1 VFFFIESFVVLWCVS
16 LLLCFNSSE
25 AVPNFPSF
33 MRLDRHHFKKWKI
46 LFVNTIIDLIDI
58 INLLLAP

>member
-1 VFFFIESFVVLWCVS
+1 
-16 LLLCFNSSE
+16 
-25 AVPNFPSF
+25 